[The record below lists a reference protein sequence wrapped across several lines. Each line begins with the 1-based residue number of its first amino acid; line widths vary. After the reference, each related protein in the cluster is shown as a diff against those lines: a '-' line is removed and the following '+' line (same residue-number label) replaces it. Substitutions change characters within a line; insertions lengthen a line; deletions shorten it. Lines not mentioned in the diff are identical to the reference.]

1 MLPRTVDG
9 MKHVCYFRHALAL
22 DERRVKFLPE
32 YAYGGT
38 TEPPRTS
45 LDIIQERRL
54 WENVV
59 DYSKGMTEEPQTLE
73 VWFAGTHSDMYVAHS
88 SYEALHLHLFMF
100 PMFRGGGNI
109 TNPGMDRSRPPLR
122 WMVYQ
127 AGAVG
132 LRTALFKHDLTPQE
146 QIHIQE
152 SLTWHWW
159 PLECLPI
166 RRLTFT
172 RREAGKRITY
182 K

>member
-45 LDIIQERRL
+45 LDIIQDRRL
-54 WENVV
+54 WENIV

-88 SYEALHLHLFMF
+88 SYIYICSCFRCSEEEA
-100 PMFRGGGNI
+100 I
-109 TNPGMDRSRPPLR
+109 
-122 WMVYQ
+122 
-127 AGAVG
+127 
-132 LRTALFKHDLTPQE
+132 LRTPEWIVVGHLCDGWCTRPE
-146 QIHIQE
+146 
-152 SLTWHWW
+152 
-159 PLECLPI
+159 PLAFAQPYSSMASHL
-166 RRLTFT
+166 RNKSTSKNL
-172 RREAGKRITY
+172 
-182 K
+182 